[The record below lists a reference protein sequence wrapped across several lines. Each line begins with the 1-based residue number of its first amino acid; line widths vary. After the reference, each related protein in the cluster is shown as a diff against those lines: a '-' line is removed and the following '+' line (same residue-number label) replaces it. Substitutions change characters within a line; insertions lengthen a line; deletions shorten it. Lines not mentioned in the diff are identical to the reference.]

1 MHLLEV
7 HWSRLTDNS
16 QPTIPRGTVMETI
29 DEMMD
34 WYHLE
39 YTKPEVLFKE
49 GDDDIP
55 EGKKV
60 GDVRHEKFDLKKDYE
75 KPSNVNVGDT
85 VKYKDEDGI
94 EYDTKVCLTDDV
106 KHIKCKISDTAI
118 VQMYMNVF
126 MDGTM
131 MMTVVMICMLMH

>member
-1 MHLLEV
+1 MHLLE

-55 EGKKV
+55 EDKKLAMYV
-60 GDVRHEKFDLKKDYE
+60 MKNLILKDYE

-94 EYDTKVCLTDDV
+94 EYDAKVCLTDDV
-106 KHIKCKISDTAI
+106 KHVKCKISDTI
-118 VQMYMNVF
+118 VQMYMVCLWI
-126 MDGTM
+126 GTM